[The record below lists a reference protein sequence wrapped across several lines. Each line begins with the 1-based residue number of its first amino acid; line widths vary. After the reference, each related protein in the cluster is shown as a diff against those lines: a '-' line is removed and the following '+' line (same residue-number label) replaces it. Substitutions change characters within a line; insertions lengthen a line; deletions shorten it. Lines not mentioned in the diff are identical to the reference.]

1 MDRIEFCL
9 SRGQMTWKRTA
20 AIWVAAMT
28 LPAIVATVFLVGCC
42 VLPFH
47 GLIHKVLPL
56 CEIAANVMRGEDH
69 HDHGSTQPVPVPEK
83 QQSAKG
89 LGKMLMPIGNV
100 GPALHVLGDT
110 PATTPAA
117 YRSFMTL
124 GAVRCDDDVG
134 TRLAVLDTLRI

>member
-1 MDRIEFCL
+1 MERIEFCL
-9 SRGQMTWKRTA
+9 SRHDMRWKRTA

-47 GLIHKVLPL
+47 GLIHKVMPL
-56 CEIAANVMRGEDH
+56 CEMAANVMRGADH
-69 HDHGSTQPVPVPEK
+69 HDHDSTQPAPVPEK
-83 QQSAKG
+83 QQPAKH
-89 LGKMLMPIGNV
+89 LGKMLVPIGNA
-100 GPALHVLGDT
+100 GPALNVLGDT

-134 TRLAVLDTLRI
+134 RRLAALDTLRI